1 VTDYPNVERL
11 EALPSEELPL
21 LVFLGANEKGTEAV
35 FLLDTERLRPEGG
48 KESCRPSPER
58 CTFLHLEEG
67 SEDAVQTFLDEEGK
81 RYHLRVIDIELA
93 RVKPGEDERE
103 SAGPDDTGSS
113 GDSEGASDSGGS
125 EGASDSGGD
134 GESLAGFSDLFDLIL
149 GRR

>member
-81 RYHLRVIDIELA
+81 RYHLRVVDIELA
-93 RVKPGEDERE
+93 RVKPEEDEKE

-113 GDSEGASDSGGS
+113 DGPEGAPDSGDSEGASD
-125 EGASDSGGD
+125 
-134 GESLAGFSDLFDLIL
+134 GESLPGFSDLFDLIL